1 MKIKNKDKTD
11 VNTLS
16 SMQKSFELMKDTMK
30 QRKKY
35 NKEKID
41 SVIYF
46 IKFNQHHPKPN
57 PTIVFKVAIAMN

>member
-16 SMQKSFELMKDTMK
+16 SMQKSFELMKETMK
-30 QRKKY
+30 QRTKY

-41 SVIYF
+41 
-46 IKFNQHHPKPN
+46 
-57 PTIVFKVAIAMN
+57 